1 MFTVRLV
8 DKCWVKR
15 HMTAVTIYV
24 EQVVVML
31 MTLLVVFALCWL
43 PFQIVILY
51 SEYRRD
57 PTQVWRHSI
66 PPNHLGLIFYKSSIE
81 EFPIMCYVWSIVT

>member
-1 MFTVRLV
+1 MFTVILV

-66 PPNHLGLIFYKSSIE
+66 PQPFSINFYKSSIE
-81 EFPIMCYVWSIVT
+81 EFPMCYVWSIVT

>member
-1 MFTVRLV
+1 
-8 DKCWVKR
+8 
-15 HMTAVTIYV
+15 MTSVTIYV
-24 EQVVVML
+24 KQVVVML

-57 PTQVWRHSI
+57 PTQV
-66 PPNHLGLIFYKSSIE
+66 
-81 EFPIMCYVWSIVT
+81 